1 MILERIH
8 TNHLLHFLPPIL
20 ETGLDCAFFWKPGT
34 SSGTSTCKSY
44 IYIYTVYT
52 DNKPTPGKAF
62 EDASVMLL
70 SAVATQAAL
79 KQIACENN
87 AGKPYGFGVAK
98 TTVFV
103 ALNVDA
109 WCSRHIRRWQPVC
122 HSAISQE
129 FKIERNNCIHS
140 LIFTQV

>member
-1 MILERIH
+1 MLSSESRA
-8 TNHLLHFLPPIL
+8 LHQGHQLASLI
-20 ETGLDCAFFWKPGT
+20 
-34 SSGTSTCKSY
+34 Y

-109 WCSRHIRRWQPVC
+109 
-122 HSAISQE
+122 
-129 FKIERNNCIHS
+129 
-140 LIFTQV
+140 

>member
-1 MILERIH
+1 
-8 TNHLLHFLPPIL
+8 
-20 ETGLDCAFFWKPGT
+20 
-34 SSGTSTCKSY
+34 
-44 IYIYTVYT
+44 
-52 DNKPTPGKAF
+52 
-62 EDASVMLL
+62 MLL

-109 WCSRHIRRWQPVC
+109 
-122 HSAISQE
+122 
-129 FKIERNNCIHS
+129 
-140 LIFTQV
+140 